1 MNEKAKEQFV
11 KRKKEKKSAQVMGN
25 DKHNDKIN
33 QENFQDSVFVNTSFF
48 NYTPLPHLFS
58 GK

>member
-1 MNEKAKEQFV
+1 
-11 KRKKEKKSAQVMGN
+11 MGN